1 MPLAE
6 LLAIQFV
13 LPSIPRVVALLLSEL
28 DQAEP
33 NLRKVNQLISTDLAL
48 TARLLQRACQRR
60 QLRARQRRHLR
71 PLPRRL
77 LR

>member
-48 TARLLQRACQRR
+48 TARLLQRANS
-60 QLRARQRRHLR
+60 
-71 PLPRRL
+71 
-77 LR
+77 